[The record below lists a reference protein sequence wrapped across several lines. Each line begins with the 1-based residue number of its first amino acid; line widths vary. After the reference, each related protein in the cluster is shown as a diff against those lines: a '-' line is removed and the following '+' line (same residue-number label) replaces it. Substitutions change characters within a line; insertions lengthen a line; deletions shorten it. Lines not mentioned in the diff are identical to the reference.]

1 MQQSFRPDPKWDR
14 ILWILIALNVGV
26 FILWHQVGTTRG
38 GLRFMMDHFLV
49 SGSNVTSGR
58 IWTLLTSCFSHRD
71 ATHLLVNMLVL
82 WVFGRDILGIIGPG
96 RFIRLYVIGGILA
109 SIGHV
114 GIGLMSLDAAPAL
127 GASGSVMAIAVVF
140 AALFPRR
147 TLLLNFFI
155 PVPAALA
162 VAGYIALDVFG
173 AFQGGTGIAHGAHLG
188 GAAYGAWFWWWTMRP
203 ALKKNLRR

>member
-1 MQQSFRPDPKWDR
+1 MG
-14 ILWILIALNVGV
+14 LNVAV
-26 FILWHQVGTTRG
+26 FVLWHQVGVTDS
-38 GLRFMMDHFLV
+38 GLRFMMDHFLI

-58 IWTLLTSCFSHRD
+58 FWTLLTSCFSHRD

-82 WVFGRDILGIIGPG
+82 WVFGRDILHIIGPG
-96 RFIRLYVIGGILA
+96 RLLRLYIIGGILA
-109 SIGHV
+109 SLGHV
-114 GIGLMSLDAAPAL
+114 AIGVLTLDATAAL

-173 AFQGGTGIAHGAHLG
+173 AFQGGTGVAHGAHLG
-188 GAAYGAWFWWWTMRP
+188 GAAYGAWFWWRVLRP
-203 ALKKNLRR
+203 ALKKRPQHSH

>member
-14 ILWILIALNVGV
+14 ILWILIALNVAV
-26 FILWHQVGTTRG
+26 FILWHQVGTSRS

-49 SGSNVTSGR
+49 SGANVADGR
-58 IWTLLTSCFSHRD
+58 VWTLLTSCFSHRD

-82 WVFGRDILGIIGPG
+82 WVFGRDILGIIGPAQ
-96 RFIRLYVIGGILA
+96 FIRLYIVGGILA

-114 GIGLMSLDAAPAL
+114 AISMMTLDPSPAL
-127 GASGSVMAIAVVF
+127 GASGSVMAIAVIF
-140 AALFPRR
+140 ASLFPRR

-173 AFQGGTGIAHGAHLG
+173 AFQGSTGIAHGAHLG
-188 GAAYGAWFWWWTMRP
+188 GAAYGGWFWWRVLRP